1 MKKRVESVWNGWCH
15 WWCRTELQ
23 QWEINHATMDGLELG
38 QDQVGR
44 TVKVEQFEDKEN
56 VQVNY

>member
-1 MKKRVESVWNGWCH
+1 
-15 WWCRTELQ
+15 
-23 QWEINHATMDGLELG
+23 MDGLELG

-56 VQVNY
+56 VQVNYWTNTLIEPGFEPATFQSQVSFLNH